1 MRPFLPAYRAPRQH
15 KVRAVMDMKIRYGPL
30 CLLSALGVLFL
41 AESTSIRAATTEA
54 LALCAASVIPA
65 LFPFLVVSSLLL
77 SCGLGEWAAVHLAGF
92 MTPLFR
98 LPGCAASAL
107 LLGLVGGY
115 PVGVRTAAQLYRQ
128 GSLTKNEA
136 SRLLTFCNNASPVFL
151 ISVLGQGVFGSFS
164 AGLWLWLVHLSS
176 ALLTGLLF
184 RRTEARDPAVPR
196 VGEVRAVHLP
206 SAFVRAVTESTSA
219 MISIC
224 GFVTLFYVLSRPLAA
239 LGGSVGAAL
248 TGGVEL
254 FSLTPLLKADGVG
267 FVLASACTAWGGVSL
282 HCQSAAVLEGSGLSA
297 RWCLIGKAVQ
307 GLFAAALAALVW
319 GRI

>member
-41 AESTSIRAATTEA
+41 AESTSIRAATTES

-164 AGLWLWLVHLSS
+164 AGLWLWLVHLAS

-184 RRTEARDPAVPR
+184 RRTEARDPTVPR

-248 TGGVEL
+248 TGGAEL

-282 HCQSAAVLEGSGLSA
+282 HCQSAAVLEGSGLSP
-297 RWCLIGKAVQ
+297 RWSLVGKAVQ